1 MVRQFFSF
9 RVAAA
14 AIAFSV
20 GISAPIASQAQEEK
34 LTREP
39 VFRQAKLPGQTFREQ
54 GTQDGVAPAQV
65 LQQEGEN
72 QVRPTEPRVA
82 SNVSNVSNDLNAN
95 NRSVTGDAT
104 VAEAVV
110 VPAPHPLDQAV
121 TVAENGLANMQANV
135 FDYTALMV
143 KRERVNGK
151 LGDVEY
157 MRIKVR
163 NERNTDAGPTPLSIY
178 MNFVKPKAVKGR
190 EVIWVKGQ
198 NDGKLMVH
206 ESGGLNFKT
215 FHLDPNGW
223 LAMKGNR
230 YPISEAGMENL
241 IVRLI
246 EKATRDRAAGTC
258 KVNYRE
264 GAKINGRS
272 CSLIEVIHDEQRAP
286 YEFHKAQ
293 VFIDDELQLP
303 VRYASYEWPTQPGG
317 KPVLMEEYTYVD
329 VQLNVGL
336 TDADFDTKN
345 PEYRFPG
352 F

>member
-9 RVAAA
+9 KVAAA
-14 AIAFSV
+14 AVVFTL
-20 GISAPIASQAQEEK
+20 GISAPFASQAQEEK
-34 LTREP
+34 LIREP
-39 VFRQAKLPGQTFREQ
+39 VFRQARLPGQ
-54 GTQDGVAPAQV
+54 PARTDLERAQ
-65 LQQEGEN
+65 QQEDGE
-72 QVRPTEPRVA
+72 QAGGPRVA
-82 SNVSNVSNDLNAN
+82 ANTPDVNAN
-95 NRSVTGDAT
+95 NRSVTGDAS
-104 VAEAVV
+104 VAEAMT
-110 VPAPHPLDQAV
+110 VPEAVPHPLDRAITIAQD
-121 TVAENGLANMQANV
+121 GLVNMRSNV
-135 FDYTALMV
+135 MDYTALMV

-163 NERNTDAGPTPLSIY
+163 NERETATGQAPLSIY
-178 MNFVKPKAVKGR
+178 MSFLKPKAVKGR
-190 EVIWVKGQ
+190 EVIWVKGH

-206 ESGGLNFKT
+206 EGSGIGGLKT
-215 FHLDPNGW
+215 FHLDPTGW

-246 EKATRDRAAGTC
+246 EKASRDRAAGDC
-258 KVNYRE
+258 VVNYRE

-272 CSLIEVIHDEQRAP
+272 CSLIEVIHAEERAP

-303 VRYASYEWPTQPGG
+303 VRYASYGWPTQPGG

-329 VQLNVGL
+329 VELNVGL
-336 TDADFDTKN
+336 TDDDFDPKN
-345 PEYRFPG
+345 SEYSFPG
-352 F
+352 Y

>member
-9 RVAAA
+9 QVAAA
-14 AIAFSV
+14 AIVFTV
-20 GISAPIASQAQEEK
+20 GISAPFASQAQEEK
-34 LTREP
+34 LIREP
-39 VFRQAKLPGQTFREQ
+39 VFRQAKLPGQ
-54 GTQDGVAPAQV
+54 PAHAAD
-65 LQQEGEN
+65 LNKQQEDGE
-72 QVRPTEPRVA
+72 QPVGGPRVA
-82 SNVSNVSNDLNAN
+82 SNDVNAN
-95 NRSVTGDAT
+95 NRTITGNASMS
-104 VAEAVV
+104 EAVV
-110 VPAPHPLDQAV
+110 VPETAPARIPHPLDQAISI
-121 TVAENGLANMQANV
+121 AEEGLVNMRTNV

-143 KRERVNGK
+143 KRERVNGN

-163 NERNTDAGPTPLSIY
+163 NDRDTATGHTPLSIY
-178 MNFVKPKAVKGR
+178 MSFVKPKAVKGR
-190 EVIWVKGQ
+190 EVIWVKGE

-206 ESGGLNFKT
+206 EGSGVGSLKT

-230 YPISEAGMENL
+230 YPISEAGLENL

-246 EKATRDRAAGTC
+246 EKASRDRAAGQC
-258 KVNYRE
+258 VVNYRE

-272 CSLIEVIHDEQRAP
+272 CSMIEVIHAEQRAP

-303 VRYASYEWPTQPGG
+303 VRYASYGWPTRAGG

-336 TDADFDTKN
+336 TDADFDPAN
-345 PEYRFPG
+345 SEYRFPG

>member
-9 RVAAA
+9 QVAAA
-14 AIAFSV
+14 AIAFIV
-20 GISAPIASQAQEEK
+20 GISAPFASQAQEEK

-39 VFRQAKLPGQTFREQ
+39 VFRQAKLPGQNVGEQ
-54 GTQDGVAPAQV
+54 NDQAKQATLSP
-65 LQQEGEN
+65 QQEDEN
-72 QVRPTEPRVA
+72 QVRPSEPRVA
-82 SNVSNVSNDLNAN
+82 NVPNDVNAN
-95 NRSVTGDAT
+95 NRSITGDAS
-104 VAEAVV
+104 VGEAVRAV
-110 VPAPHPLDQAV
+110 TPARPPHPLDQAV
-121 TVAENGLANMQANV
+121 TVAEDGLRNMQANV

-163 NERNTDAGPTPLSIY
+163 NERDTDAGRVPLSIY

-190 EVIWVKGQ
+190 EVIWVKGE
-198 NDGKLMVH
+198 NEGKLMVH

-246 EKATRDRAAGTC
+246 EKATRDRDAGDCT
-258 KVNYRE
+258 VNYRE

-272 CSLIEVIHDEQRAP
+272 CSLIEVIHEVRRAP

-303 VRYASYEWPTQPGG
+303 VRYASYDWPTQPGG

-329 VQLNVGL
+329 VELNVGL
-336 TDADFDTKN
+336 TNDDFDPQN

>member
-9 RVAAA
+9 QVAAA
-14 AIAFSV
+14 AIIFTV
-20 GISAPIASQAQEEK
+20 GISAPFASQAQEEK
-34 LTREP
+34 LIREP
-39 VFRQAKLPGQTFREQ
+39 VFRQARLPGQPT
-54 GTQDGVAPAQV
+54 PAERTKAN
-65 LQQEGEN
+65 QQEDGE
-72 QVRPTEPRVA
+72 QAGGPRVA
-82 SNVSNVSNDLNAN
+82 SNTPTNDVNAN
-95 NRSVTGDAT
+95 NRSITGDASMS
-104 VAEAVV
+104 EAVIPPEAT
-110 VPAPHPLDQAV
+110 PAKPPHPLDRAIN
-121 TVAENGLANMQANV
+121 VAESGLDNMRTNV

-163 NERNTDAGPTPLSIY
+163 NDRETAAGHTPLSIY
-178 MNFVKPKAVKGR
+178 MSFLKPKAVKGR
-190 EVIWVKGQ
+190 EVIWVNGE

-206 ESGGLNFKT
+206 EGSGVGSFKT
-215 FHLDPNGW
+215 FHLDPTGW

-230 YPISEAGMENL
+230 YPISEAGLENL

-246 EKATRDRAAGTC
+246 EKASRDRAAGDC
-258 KVNYRE
+258 VVNYRE

-272 CSLIEVIHDEQRAP
+272 CSMIEVVHAEQRAP

-303 VRYASYEWPTQPGG
+303 VRYASYGWPAQAGG
-317 KPVLMEEYTYVD
+317 KPVLMEEYTYVE
-329 VQLNVGL
+329 VELNVGL
-336 TDADFDTKN
+336 TDEDFDPN
-345 PEYRFPG
+345 NSEYRFPG